1 MMLEVSVLLMS
12 EATMPATLKKSQR
25 RKKTKP
31 HLNGRLPSRTL
42 ADLIHELGNVPLNRI
57 LLHPAPGTATEADL
71 IRLMDGE
78 PKRLCELVN
87 GTLVEKVMG
96 LDESSMSMTLGAYL
110 VMFVN
115 EHNLGFV
122 TGPDGAFRMKI
133 KKVRMPD
140 ISFVSWRHYPEGRAD
155 AKKLAVGTV
164 PPDLTVEI
172 LSKSNTKN
180 EIDQKLREYLAT
192 GVKLIWIID
201 PRKRTVTVHRAD
213 GTSTVLDHKGK
224 LSGEDVLP
232 GFKLEISKFL

>member
-1 MMLEVSVLLMS
+1 
-12 EATMPATLKKSQR
+12 MPATLKKPVR
-25 RKKTKP
+25 TKRKTP
-31 HLNGRLPSRTL
+31 HINGAKYFSRTL
-42 ADLIHELGNVPLNRI
+42 ADLVHELGDVPLHRI
-57 LLHPAPGTATEADL
+57 LLTPAPGTATESDL

-78 PKRLCELVN
+78 PKQLCELVN

-122 TGPDGAFRMKI
+122 TGPDGAFRMKL

-155 AKKLAVGTV
+155 AKKMAVGTV
-164 PPDLTVEI
+164 PPDLAVEI
-172 LSKSNTKN
+172 LSKSNTKA
-180 EIDQKLREYLAT
+180 EIDQKLQEYLIS
-192 GVKLIWIID
+192 GVKLVWIID
-201 PRKRTVTVHRAD
+201 PRKRIVTVQRAD
-213 GTSTVLDHKGK
+213 GTHTVLDHKGK